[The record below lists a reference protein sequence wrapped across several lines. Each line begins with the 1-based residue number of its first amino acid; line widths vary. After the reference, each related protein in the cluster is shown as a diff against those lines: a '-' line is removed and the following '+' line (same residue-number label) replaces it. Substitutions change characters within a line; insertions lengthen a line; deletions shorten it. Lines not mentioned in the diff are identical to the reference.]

1 LRARLDP
8 QTLFALQDDMLSV
21 LILALCNRGDF
32 LKLAVFYNGEFGK
45 KVVGNLINYSGFCI
59 SCGEACNLCRNVRPG
74 YAANIVSLVE
84 MPDPATLGDFIDDV
98 EPLLPEEI
106 PAADIALVI
115 NVHPDILFGLLPK
128 LKEAGVKGIVGGS
141 ESPRELPLGQ
151 RKQLEE
157 KAADLG
163 IEAAFAK
170 PFCALRPDP
179 AKPNISAFLKEAGI
193 GEPVIDVT
201 LQKSREGKEH
211 ILAANV
217 VRTAPCGSTWF
228 VAKRL
233 LGLEPD
239 QPDIRERIS
248 EAHHAY
254 PCTGSMERDTEL
266 GDTVL
271 HKGGYIIR
279 DAVEDAFKR
288 AKHQEV

>member
-1 LRARLDP
+1 
-8 QTLFALQDDMLSV
+8 MLV
-21 LILALCNRGDF
+21 LILALCNSGDV

-45 KVVGNLINYSGFCI
+45 RVVGNLINYSGFCI
-59 SCGEACNLCRNVRPG
+59 SCGEACTLCRNVRPG
-74 YAANIVSLVE
+74 YAANIISLVE
-84 MPDPATLGDFIDDV
+84 MPDPTTLGDFIDDV
-98 EPLLPEEI
+98 EPLLPTEI

-141 ESPRELPLGQ
+141 ESPRDLPLGQ

-157 KAADLG
+157 KAAEIGL
-163 IEAAFAK
+163 EAAFAK
-170 PFCALRPDP
+170 PLCALRPDP
-179 AKPNISAFLKEAGI
+179 AKPNILAFLKEAGI

>member
-1 LRARLDP
+1 
-8 QTLFALQDDMLSV
+8 MSGEV
-21 LILALCNRGDF
+21 
-32 LKLAVFYNGEFGK
+32 LKLVVFYNGEFGK
-45 KVVGNLINYSGFCI
+45 RVVGNLINYSGFCI
-59 SCGEACNLCRNVRPG
+59 SCGEACTLCRNVRPG

-84 MPDPATLGDFIDDV
+84 MPDPTTLGDFIDDV
-98 EPLLPEEI
+98 EPLLPTEI

-157 KAADLG
+157 KAAEIGL
-163 IEAAFAK
+163 EAAFAK

-179 AKPNISAFLKEAGI
+179 AKPNIASFLKEAGI

-254 PCTGSMERDTEL
+254 PCTGSMERDIEL

>member
-1 LRARLDP
+1 
-8 QTLFALQDDMLSV
+8 M
-21 LILALCNRGDF
+21 
-32 LKLAVFYNGEFGK
+32 KLAIFYNGEFGNR
-45 KVVGNLINYSGFCI
+45 VAENLVNYSDFCI
-59 SCGEACNLCRNVRPG
+59 SCGEACTKCRNVAPDLARD
-74 YAANIVSLVE
+74 IVALVE
-84 MPDPATLGDFIDDV
+84 MPDPASLGDFIDDV
-98 EPLLPEEI
+98 EPLLPQNM

-141 ESPRELPLGQ
+141 ESPRDLPLGQ
-151 RKQLEE
+151 RTQLEE
-157 KAADLG
+157 KAKELG
-163 IEAAFAK
+163 MEAAFAK
-170 PFCALRPDP
+170 PFCALVPDP
-179 AKPNISAFLKEAGI
+179 AKPNIYAFLTEAGI
-193 GEPVIDVT
+193 GDPLIDVT
-201 LQKSREGKEH
+201 VQKSREGKDH
-211 ILAANV
+211 ILAASV
-217 VRTAPCGSTWF
+217 LRTAPCGSTWF

-288 AKHQEV
+288 AKRQD

>member
-1 LRARLDP
+1 
-8 QTLFALQDDMLSV
+8 M
-21 LILALCNRGDF
+21 
-32 LKLAVFYNGEFGK
+32 KLAIFYSGEFGNR
-45 KVVGNLINYSGFCI
+45 VDGNLINYSGFCI
-59 SCGEACNLCRNVRPG
+59 SCGEACTHCRAVAPDLARD
-74 YAANIVSLVE
+74 IVALVE
-84 MPDPATLGDFIDDV
+84 MPDPTSLGDFIDDV
-98 EPLLPEEI
+98 EPLLPQNI
-106 PAADIALVI
+106 PSADIALVI
-115 NVHPDILFGLLPK
+115 NVHPDILFGLLPE

-141 ESPRELPLGQ
+141 ESPMELPLGQ

-157 KAADLG
+157 KATELRM
-163 IEAAFAK
+163 EAAFAK

-179 AKPNISAFLKEAGI
+179 SKPVIASFLKEAKI
-193 GEPVIDVT
+193 GDPVIEFT
-201 LQKSREGKEH
+201 LQKSREGKDA

-217 VRTAPCGSTWF
+217 IRSAPCGSTWY

-271 HKGGYIIR
+271 HKGGCIIR
-279 DAVEDAFKR
+279 GAVEDAFKTAR
-288 AKHQEV
+288 RLDREI